1 MNRPDAHSTIREWL
15 AFRPSASRILTQRR
29 IDLCCDADR
38 SLAELCRQ
46 RNLDPLILKA
56 ELDRFSGAT
65 HHEMGVD
72 WATAPLA
79 ELCQHLEQVHH
90 EFYRRELPRLAA
102 LLDKVKATYSESH
115 PNTRELDTAF
125 QRFKSALESHVER
138 EERELFPVIRELAS
152 LRRRGEPHVL
162 ASLINALERDHDA
175 LDAALLRI
183 RELTH
188 GFVAPPD
195 VCQTFQSL
203 LDGLWELEMN
213 LHQNVY
219 EENRFL
225 FPRAMRREAAL
236 AVAGHHAEQRSW

>member
-1 MNRPDAHSTIREWL
+1 MNRPDEHSTVREWL
-15 AFRPSASRILTQRR
+15 AFRPGAARILTQRGF
-29 IDLCCDADR
+29 DLCGDADR
-38 SLAELCRQ
+38 SLADACRQ
-46 RNLDPLILKA
+46 RNLDPLLAKA

-79 ELCQHLEQVHH
+79 DLCQHLELVHH
-90 EFYRRELPRLAA
+90 DYYRRDFPRLAA
-102 LLDKVKATYSESH
+102 LLDTVVATYAESH
-115 PNTRELDTAF
+115 PQTRELAAAF
-125 QRFKSALESHVER
+125 KRFRSALESHIER
-138 EERELFPVIRELAS
+138 EERKLFPLIRELAAMRPS
-152 LRRRGEPHVL
+152 EDVHAF
-162 ASLINALERDHDA
+162 ASLVNSLEEDHDVA
-175 LDAALLRI
+175 DAELLRI

-188 GFVAPPD
+188 GFVAPQN
-195 VCQTFQSL
+195 VCPAFQSL

-236 AVAGHHAEQRSW
+236 AAAPSPSGRGPG

>member
-1 MNRPDAHSTIREWL
+1 MNHPDAQSTVREWL
-15 AFRPSASRILTQRR
+15 AFRPSASRLLTQRG
-29 IDLCCDADR
+29 IDLCHDADT

-46 RNLDPLILKA
+46 RNLDPLLVQA
-56 ELDRFSGAT
+56 DLDRFSGAT
-65 HHEMGVD
+65 HREIGVN

-79 ELCQHLEQVHH
+79 DLGQHLEQVHH

-102 LLDKVKATYSESH
+102 LLEKVKTTYSESH
-115 PNTRELDTAF
+115 PDTRELDAAF
-125 QRFKSALESHVER
+125 QKFRAALESHVER
-138 EERELFPVIRELAS
+138 EERELFPVVRELVAQHRADEPHALAS
-152 LRRRGEPHVL
+152 LVN
-162 ASLINALERDHDA
+162 SLEEDHDA
-175 LDAALLRI
+175 VDAELLRI

-188 GFVAPPD
+188 GFVAPPE

-225 FPRAMRREAAL
+225 FPRAMRHEAAL
-236 AVAGHHAEQRSW
+236 ATAGHENRAGG